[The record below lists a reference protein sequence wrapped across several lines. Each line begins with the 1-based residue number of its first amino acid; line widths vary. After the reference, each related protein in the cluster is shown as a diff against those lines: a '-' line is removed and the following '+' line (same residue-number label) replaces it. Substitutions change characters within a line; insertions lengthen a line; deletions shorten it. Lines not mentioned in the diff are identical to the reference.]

1 MIALAAFFI
10 LFDISR
16 SNNPRLFIPFII
28 ITALAALFS
37 VSLHYLGLV
46 GGGDA
51 KLLIALGA
59 MFPFLQTSNFIMPV
73 FFLSVFTNA
82 VLISLLIPL
91 IFFVLNLKHLGGVRT
106 PRDFLRL
113 FVAYKK
119 DAKDLGSFEAI
130 LDEDQLFIN
139 SRKVELGKVHREG
152 EVWVTPAFPFVVF
165 LTVGYLISIFYGDLL
180 SFIF

>member
-1 MIALAAFFI
+1 MMVLAAFFI
-10 LFDISR
+10 FIDISR
-16 SNNPRLFIPFII
+16 TNNLRLFITFIFV
-28 ITALAALFS
+28 TALAALFS

-59 MFPFLQTSNFIMPV
+59 MFPFLQTSNFILPT

-91 IFFVLNLKHLGGVRT
+91 IFFVLNLKNLGSVRT
-106 PRDFLRL
+106 PRDFVRL

-119 DAKDLGSFEAI
+119 DSKDLGSFEAI
-130 LDEDQLFIN
+130 LEEDQLFIN
-139 SRKVELGKVHREG
+139 SRKVELGKAHRTG

-165 LTVGYLISIFYGDLL
+165 LTAGFVVSIIHGDILSLIF
-180 SFIF
+180 